1 MCLVARKKKLYDTYS
16 GQISF
21 IFLWTVVIK
30 GLIIDETVEPICSRE
45 RKNGYALFL
54 NRKNAQSR

>member
-1 MCLVARKKKLYDTYS
+1 MARKKKLYDTYS

-21 IFLWTVVIK
+21 IFYEQVIK
-30 GLIIDETVEPICSRE
+30 GLIIDETVEPICSQE